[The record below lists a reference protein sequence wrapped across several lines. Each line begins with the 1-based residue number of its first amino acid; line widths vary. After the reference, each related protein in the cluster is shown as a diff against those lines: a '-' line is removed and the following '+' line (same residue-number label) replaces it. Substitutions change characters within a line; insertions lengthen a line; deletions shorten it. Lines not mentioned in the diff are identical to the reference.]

1 MYFCVMKKHK
11 NRLNF
16 FYLFPRIL
24 IEVFEMIFFYY
35 VGDGFVLI
43 FPTFF
48 GEFYI
53 ILHGLNFVINYGT

>member
-1 MYFCVMKKHK
+1 MKKHK
-11 NRLNF
+11 KQVLIF
-16 FYLFPRIL
+16 FIFFQGFL
-24 IEVFEMIFFYY
+24 IEVFEMIFFYH